1 MKSVFLLIILL
12 TGPDGTAT
20 VAEQE
25 PEFHTDG
32 LEIVQTAEACDAIAA
47 AQESRM
53 LISMSSGNGIY
64 TDVKIYCVTKEGA
77 RSLHSKHHNR

>member
-1 MKSVFLLIILL
+1 MKSAFLLIVMLM
-12 TGPDGTAT
+12 GSDGTAT
-20 VAEQE
+20 IAEQE

-53 LISMSSGNGIY
+53 LLAMVSSNGIY
-64 TDVKIYCVTKEGA
+64 TDVKIYCVTKKGA
-77 RSLHSKHHNR
+77 KTLHKRHHNK

>member
-1 MKSVFLLIILL
+1 MKSLFVLILLLI
-12 TGPDGTAT
+12 GPDGTAT

-53 LISMSSGNGIY
+53 LLAMDSSNGIY
-64 TDVKIYCVTKEGA
+64 TDVKIYCVTKKGA
-77 RSLHSKHHNR
+77 KTLHKRHHNK

>member
-1 MKSVFLLIILL
+1 MKSLFVLILLLI
-12 TGPDGTAT
+12 GPYGTAT
-20 VAEQE
+20 IAEQE

-53 LISMSSGNGIY
+53 LLAMVSSNGIY
-64 TDVKIYCVTKEGA
+64 TDVKIYCVTKKGA
-77 RSLHSKHHNR
+77 KTLHKRHHNK

>member
-1 MKSVFLLIILL
+1 MKSAFALIVMLM
-12 TGPDGTAT
+12 GSDGTAT
-20 VAEQE
+20 IAEQE

-53 LISMSSGNGIY
+53 LLAMVSSNGIY
-64 TDVKIYCVTKEGA
+64 TDVKIYCVTKKGA
-77 RSLHSKHHNR
+77 KTLHKRHHNK

>member
-1 MKSVFLLIILL
+1 MKSLFVLILLLI
-12 TGPDGTAT
+12 GPDGTAT

-53 LISMSSGNGIY
+53 LLAMVSSNGIY
-64 TDVKIYCVTKEGA
+64 TDVKIYCVTKKGA
-77 RSLHSKHHNR
+77 KTLHKRHHNR